1 MGAFGDLMEGCG
13 EVKEYFPGIPVVQ
26 FEGSYASHPFSFRFY
41 DPDRIVAG
49 KPMREHLRFALPI
62 GAASR
67 FGHSGQ
73 DYLLASMELLHK
85 LGLQLYTLRDRAL
98 APEAPTLRESNAR
111 IDEAAEA
118 LVCLQEAYGA
128 RALQVSADLSENP
141 RYCYGAATSYS
152 ADIYA
157 HAAAQTK
164 KALELAWR
172 LGALQ
177 YCFSGEQECRDGFYP
192 SVNDALEMDNLLRLL
207 NMLSGSAAEFGYT
220 GTLCVRPGGDTA
232 REPYWPGASQTLA
245 FLRQGRL
252 ENAYRID
259 LPGGAPCSELRTL
272 LQADRLGAVQVSPT
286 LPAAYETLF
295 VRSVP
300 MLLEILRFGG
310 LQGSGIILDV
320 PHRVCATPEDYVIH
334 CILHMDAYAYGL
346 MMAQRVLLDGRV
358 EQLRRERYSGF
369 YQGMGRAVLENR
381 ADLRLLESHALQRGM
396 LSARTGREDYMEHVV
411 QGLMY
416 RGV

>member
-1 MGAFGDLMEGCG
+1 M
-13 EVKEYFPGIPVVQ
+13 KEYFPGIPAVQ

-41 DPDRIVAG
+41 DPERIVAG
-49 KPMREHLRFALPI
+49 KPMREQLRFALPI
-62 GAASR
+62 GAAAR
-67 FGHSGQ
+67 FGHEGQ

-85 LGLQLYTLRDRAL
+85 LGLQLYALRDRSL
-98 APEAPTLRESNAR
+98 AQEAPTLRESNAR
-111 IDEAAEA
+111 MDESAEV

-128 RALQVSADLSENP
+128 RALQVSADLSGHP

-157 HAAAQTK
+157 YAAAQTK

-177 YCFSGEQECRDGFYP
+177 FCFPGEQECRDGFYP
-192 SVNDALEMDNLLRLL
+192 SVNDALETDNLLR
-207 NMLSGSAAEFGYT
+207 MLAMLGNYAAELGYSGS
-220 GTLCVRPGGDTA
+220 LSVRPGA
-232 REPYWPGASQTLA
+232 ESSREPYWPTASQALA
-245 FLRQGRL
+245 FLRQGSL
-252 ENAYRID
+252 DGAYRVD
-259 LPGGAPCSELRTL
+259 LPGEAPCAELRTL
-272 LQADRLGAVQVSPT
+272 LQADRLGVLRVSPT

-295 VRSVP
+295 VRAVP
-300 MLLEILRFGG
+300 TMLELLRFGG
-310 LQGSGIILDV
+310 LRGGGIILDV
-320 PHRVCATPEDYVIH
+320 PHRTCATPEDYVIH

-369 YQGMGRAVLENR
+369 YQGVGRSVLENR
-381 ADLRLLESHALQRGM
+381 ADLYLLENHALQRGM
-396 LSARTGREDYMEHVV
+396 LLARTGREDYMEHVV

>member
-1 MGAFGDLMEGCG
+1 MQGFNG
-13 EVKEYFPGIPVVQ
+13 EMSKVKEYFPGVPAVQ
-26 FEGSYASHPFSFRFY
+26 FEGSYASHPFAFRFY
-41 DPDRIVAG
+41 DPERIIAG
-49 KPMREHLRFALPI
+49 KPMREQLRFALPI
-62 GAASR
+62 GAAAR

-85 LGLQLYTLRDRAL
+85 LGLQLYTLRDRSL

-111 IDEAAEA
+111 VDEAAEA

-128 RALQVSADLSENP
+128 RALQVSADLGGHS

-157 HAAAQTK
+157 CAAAQVK

-177 YCFSGEQECRDGFYP
+177 FCFSGEQECRDGFYP
-192 SVNDALEMDNLLRLL
+192 SVNDALETENLLR
-207 NMLSGSAAEFGYT
+207 MLGMLAGSAAELAFSGS
-220 GTLCVRPGGDTA
+220 LSVRPGGDLA
-232 REPYWPGASQTLA
+232 REPYWPNAAAALS
-245 FLRQGRL
+245 FLRQGGL
-252 ENAYRID
+252 ESTFRVD
-259 LPGGAPCSELRTL
+259 LPPGAPCSDLRAL
-272 LQADRLGAVQVSPT
+272 LQADKLGALLVSPA

-295 VRSVP
+295 VRAVP
-300 MLLEILRFGG
+300 TLLELLRFGG
-310 LQGSGIILDV
+310 LGNGGIVLDV

-369 YQGMGRAVLENR
+369 YQGVGRAVLENQ
-381 ADLRLLESHALQRGM
+381 ADLRLLEAHALQRG
-396 LSARTGREDYMEHVV
+396 LLLARTGREDYMEHVV

>member
-1 MGAFGDLMEGCG
+1 MS
-13 EVKEYFPGIPVVQ
+13 EVKEYFPGVPAVQ

-41 DPDRIVAG
+41 DPERIVAG
-49 KPMREHLRFALPI
+49 KPMREQLRFALPV
-62 GAASR
+62 GAAAR
-67 FGHSGQ
+67 FGHTGQ
-73 DYLLASMELLHK
+73 DYLMASMELLHK
-85 LGLQLYTLRDRAL
+85 LGLQLYTLRDRNL

-111 IDEAAEA
+111 MDEAAEA

-128 RALQVSADLSENP
+128 RALQVSADLSSHP

-177 YCFSGEQECRDGFYP
+177 FCFSGEQEHRDGFYP
-192 SVNDALEMDNLLRLL
+192 SVNDALEAGNLLRLL
-207 NMLSGSAAEFGYT
+207 AMLAGCAAELGYT
-220 GTLCVRPGGDTA
+220 GSLSVRPCGNIERA
-232 REPYWPGASQTLA
+232 HEPYLPGASQTLA
-245 FLRQGRL
+245 FLRQGGL
-252 ENAYRID
+252 ESTYRVD
-259 LPGGAPCSELRTL
+259 LPDGAPCSELRAL
-272 LQADRLGAVQVSPT
+272 LQADRLACLQVSPA
-286 LPAAYETLF
+286 LPAAYESLF
-295 VRSVP
+295 VRAVP
-300 MLLEILRFGG
+300 MLLEVLRFGG
-310 LQGSGIILDV
+310 LRGGGIILDV

-334 CILHMDAYAYGL
+334 CILHMDAFAYGL

-358 EQLRRERYSGF
+358 EQLRRERYAGF
-369 YQGMGRAVLENR
+369 YQGIGRAVLENR

-396 LSARTGREDYMEHVV
+396 LEARTGREDYMEHVV

>member
-1 MGAFGDLMEGCG
+1 MSN
-13 EVKEYFPGIPVVQ
+13 VKEYFPGVPAVQ
-26 FEGSYASHPFSFRFY
+26 YEGSYANHPFSFRFY
-41 DPDRIVAG
+41 DPERIVAG
-49 KPMREHLRFALPI
+49 KPMREQLRFALPI
-62 GAASR
+62 GAAAR
-67 FGHSGQ
+67 FGHEGQ

-85 LGLQLYTLRDRAL
+85 LGLQLYTVRDGSL

-118 LVCLQEAYGA
+118 LLCLQEAYGA
-128 RALQVSADLSENP
+128 QALQVSVDLSSHP

-157 HAAAQTK
+157 YAAAQAK

-177 YCFSGEQECRDGFYP
+177 FCFPGEQECRDGFYP
-192 SVNDALEMDNLLRLL
+192 SVNDALETDNLLR
-207 NMLSGSAAEFGYT
+207 MLGMLGSYAAELGYA
-220 GTLCVRPGGDTA
+220 GSLSVRPGA
-232 REPYWPGASQTLA
+232 EASREPYWPTASQALA
-245 FLRQGRL
+245 FLRQGGL
-252 ENAYRID
+252 ENAYRVD
-259 LPGGAPCSELRTL
+259 LQGEAPCAELRAL
-272 LQADRLGAVQVSPT
+272 LQADRLGALRVSPT

-295 VRSVP
+295 VRAVP
-300 MLLEILRFGG
+300 TLLEILRFGG
-310 LQGSGIILDV
+310 MRDGGIILDV

-369 YQGMGRAVLENR
+369 YQGVGRSVLENR
-381 ADLRLLESHALQRGM
+381 ADLYLLEAHALQRGM
-396 LSARTGREDYMEHVV
+396 LLARTGREDYMEHVV

>member
-1 MGAFGDLMEGCG
+1 MGRCRTL
-13 EVKEYFPGIPVVQ
+13 KEYFPGIPAVQ

-41 DPDRIVAG
+41 DPERIVAG
-49 KPMREHLRFALPI
+49 KPMREQLRFALPI
-62 GAASR
+62 GAAAR
-67 FGHSGQ
+67 FGHEGQ
-73 DYLLASMELLHK
+73 DYLMASMELLHK
-85 LGLQLYTLRDRAL
+85 LGLQLYTARDRAL

-111 IDEAAEA
+111 MDEAAEV

-128 RALQVSADLSENP
+128 RALQVSADLSSHP

-157 HAAAQTK
+157 YAAAQAK

-177 YCFSGEQECRDGFYP
+177 FCFSGEQECRDGFYP
-192 SVNDALEMDNLLRLL
+192 SVNDALEIDNLLRLL
-207 NMLSGSAAEFGYT
+207 GMLAGYAAELGYD
-220 GTLCVRPGGDTA
+220 GSLCVRPGTESM
-232 REPYWPGASQTLA
+232 REPYWPCASQALA
-245 FLRQGRL
+245 FLRQGGL
-252 ENAYRID
+252 EGAYRVD
-259 LPGGAPCSELRTL
+259 LPGGAPCSELRAL
-272 LQADRLGAVQVSPT
+272 LQADRLGAVQVAPT
-286 LPAAYETLF
+286 LPAAYEALF
-295 VRSVP
+295 VRAVP
-300 MLLEILRFGG
+300 MLLEILRLGG
-310 LQGSGIILDV
+310 LRGGGIILDV

-369 YQGMGRAVLENR
+369 YQGVGRSVLENR
-381 ADLRLLESHALQRGM
+381 ADLHLLEAHALQRGM
-396 LSARTGREDYMEHVV
+396 LLARTGREDYMEHVV

>member
-1 MGAFGDLMEGCG
+1 M
-13 EVKEYFPGIPVVQ
+13 KEYFPGIPAVQ

-41 DPDRIVAG
+41 DPERIVAG
-49 KPMREHLRFALPI
+49 KPMREQLRFALPV
-62 GAASR
+62 GAAAR
-67 FGHSGQ
+67 FGHAGQ
-73 DYLLASMELLHK
+73 DYLMASMELLHK
-85 LGLQLYTLRDRAL
+85 LGLQLYTLRDRSL
-98 APEAPTLRESNAR
+98 AQEAPTLRESNAR
-111 IDEAAEA
+111 MDESAEV

-128 RALQVSADLSENP
+128 RALQVSADLSSHP

-157 HAAAQTK
+157 YAAAQTK

-177 YCFSGEQECRDGFYP
+177 FCFSGEQECRDGFYP
-192 SVNDALEMDNLLRLL
+192 SVNDALETDNLLR
-207 NMLSGSAAEFGYT
+207 MLAMLGNYAAELGYSGS
-220 GTLCVRPGGDTA
+220 LSVRPGA
-232 REPYWPGASQTLA
+232 ESSREPYWPTASQALA
-245 FLRQGRL
+245 FLRQGGL
-252 ENAYRID
+252 DGAYRVD
-259 LPGGAPCSELRTL
+259 LPGEAPCAELRTL
-272 LQADRLGAVQVSPT
+272 LQADRLGVLRVSPA

-295 VRSVP
+295 VRAVP
-300 MLLEILRFGG
+300 TMLELLRFGG
-310 LQGSGIILDV
+310 LRGGGIILDV
-320 PHRVCATPEDYVIH
+320 PHRTCATAEDYVIH

-369 YQGMGRAVLENR
+369 YQGVGRSVLENR
-381 ADLRLLESHALQRGM
+381 ADLYSLEAHALQRGM
-396 LSARTGREDYMEHVV
+396 LLARTGREDYMEHVV

>member
-1 MGAFGDLMEGCG
+1 
-13 EVKEYFPGIPVVQ
+13 VKEYFPGIPAVQ

-41 DPDRIVAG
+41 DPERIVAG
-49 KPMREHLRFALPI
+49 KPMREQLRFALPI
-62 GAASR
+62 GAAAR
-67 FGHSGQ
+67 FGHTGE
-73 DYLLASMELLHK
+73 DYLPASMELLHK
-85 LGLQLYTLRDRAL
+85 LGLQLYALRDRSL

-111 IDEAAEA
+111 LDEAAEV
-118 LVCLQEAYGA
+118 LLCLQEAYGA
-128 RALQVSADLSENP
+128 RALQVSVDLSGHP

-157 HAAAQTK
+157 YAAAQAK

-177 YCFSGEQECRDGFYP
+177 FCYPGEQECRDGFYP
-192 SVNDALEMDNLLRLL
+192 SVNDALETDNLQR
-207 NMLSGSAAEFGYT
+207 MLVMLANYAGELGYA
-220 GTLCVRPGGDTA
+220 GALCVRPGA
-232 REPYWPGASQTLA
+232 APSREPYWPNASQALA
-245 FLRQGRL
+245 FLRQGGL
-252 ENAYRID
+252 EGVYRVD
-259 LPGGAPCSELRTL
+259 LPGDSPCAELRAL
-272 LQADRLGAVQVSPT
+272 LQADRLGALRVAPA

-295 VRSVP
+295 VRAVP
-300 MLLEILRFGG
+300 TLLELLRCGG
-310 LQGSGIILDV
+310 LRESGVILDV

-358 EQLRRERYSGF
+358 EQLRRERYGGF
-369 YQGMGRAVLENR
+369 YQGVGRAVLENR
-381 ADLRLLESHALQRGM
+381 ADLYLLESHALQRGM
-396 LSARTGREDYMEHVV
+396 LTARTGREDYMEHVV